1 MNTRERS
8 WLRPF
13 SPWAYISQVPLSAVQ
28 TALISV
34 FKQWGQP
41 ESIKVDNGRPLGDP
55 GSDLVPVMALW
66 LVGLGID
73 VVWNRP
79 RQPTDNAKVERM
91 QAVTANWAEPEQ
103 CADPA
108 MLQRHLDE
116 AAHIQRSLYRCRRLG
131 HQTRAARYPALVAG
145 GAAYAPEAFDLGRV
159 LGFLAKG
166 TWVRKVSQVG
176 QIDFY
181 GQRWQVGAAYRRQQ
195 VCLELDVSSQQW
207 VVRDE
212 DDQELK
218 RFASSFISES
228 TLWSLS
234 LSQRTKGD
242 SEESFLQN
250 SIAHSR

>member
-1 MNTRERS
+1 M
-8 WLRPF
+8 
-13 SPWAYISQVPLSAVQ
+13 Q
-28 TALISV
+28 TALLSV

-41 ESIKVDNGRPLGDP
+41 QAIKVDNGRPFGDP

-66 LVGLGID
+66 LIGLGID

-103 CADPA
+103 CADLA
-108 MLQRHLDE
+108 MLQEHLDE

-131 HQTRAARYPALVAG
+131 HQTRAACYPDLLAG
-145 GAAYAPEAFDLGRV
+145 GVAYVPEAFALERV
-159 LGFLAKG
+159 LRFLGQG

-181 GQRWQVGAAYRRQQ
+181 SQRWQVGAVYRRQQ

-212 DDQELK
+212 ADQELK
-218 RFASSFISES
+218 RFSSSFISEA

-234 LSQRTKGD
+234 LSQRTEAD
-242 SEESFLQN
+242 SAESLLQN
-250 SIAHSR
+250 SNAHSR

>member
-13 SPWAYISQVPLSAVQ
+13 SPWAYISQVPLKDVQ
-28 TALISV
+28 RALIAV
-34 FKQWGQP
+34 FEPWGQP
-41 ESIKVDNGRPLGDP
+41 QCIKVDNGRPFGDP
-55 GSDLVPVMALW
+55 GSDLIPVMALW
-66 LVGLGID
+66 LIGLGID
-73 VVWNRP
+73 VLWNRP

-108 MLQRHLDE
+108 MLQEHLDE
-116 AAHIQRSLYRCRRLG
+116 VAHIQRSLYRCRRLG
-131 HQTRAARYPALVAG
+131 NQTRIECYPDLLAG
-145 GAAYAPEAFDLGRV
+145 GVAYAEADFDLGRV
-159 LGFLAKG
+159 FRFLAQG

-181 GQRWQVGAAYRRQQ
+181 SQRWQVGAAYRRQQ
-195 VCLELDVSSQQW
+195 VSLELDVSSRQW

-218 RFASSFISES
+218 RFASSFISEA

-234 LSQRTKGD
+234 LSQRTEGD
-242 SEESFLQN
+242 FSEPLLQN